1 SRPPLTTIR
10 LFRGAHAATN
20 RVQSS
25 SLPTICCATVQRI
38 MTPVTVRAER
48 IARRGECGL
57 RHPVVAGDGL
67 GGARRARGT
76 MAGMQQESVRVVVAA
91 VIERD
96 GQILA
101 ARRTGPPDLAG
112 KWEFPGGKVEP
123 GEEDIAALIR
133 ECEEE
138 IGVRIRVGE
147 RIGPEYAIAGGSMVV
162 RTFLAAIEEGE
173 PALRG
178 SHTTCSGCGRGRPR
192 PARCRGWRAIC

>member
-1 SRPPLTTIR
+1 
-10 LFRGAHAATN
+10 
-20 RVQSS
+20 
-25 SLPTICCATVQRI
+25 
-38 MTPVTVRAER
+38 
-48 IARRGECGL
+48 
-57 RHPVVAGDGL
+57 
-67 GGARRARGT
+67 

-133 ECEEE
+133 EWEEE

-178 SHTTCSGCGRGRPR
+178 SHDDLLWVRPGTAE
-192 PARCRGWRAIC
+192 ARALPWLEGDLLILDALDERAAAEGVIRVA